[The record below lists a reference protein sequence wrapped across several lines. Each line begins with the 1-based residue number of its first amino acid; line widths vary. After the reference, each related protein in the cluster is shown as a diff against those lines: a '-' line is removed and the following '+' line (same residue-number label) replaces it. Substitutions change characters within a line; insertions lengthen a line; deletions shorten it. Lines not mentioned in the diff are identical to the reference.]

1 MTTTRV
7 TTREYVHPWQ
17 FALAVCAVVVP
28 LPPVVIE
35 RGGSFVLPFVAAT
48 TALLVVPLLLHAR
61 PDIFPG
67 VAAALAVLLLPWSV
81 FASLVGMFVFFPSV
95 PLLVLA
101 AAADPRRRPRAARLM
116 AATGLVLTA
125 SVMSSW
131 WSPAYYG

>member
-17 FALAVCAVVVP
+17 FALAVCAVIVP
-28 LPPVVIE
+28 LPPVVLE
-35 RGGSFVLPFVAAT
+35 EGGFFVLPLVAAT
-48 TALLVVPLLLHAR
+48 TALLAVPLLLHAR

-67 VAAALAVLLLPWSV
+67 VAAVLAALLLPWSV
-81 FASLVGMFVFFPSV
+81 FASWVGMFLFFPSV

-116 AATGLVLTA
+116 AAAGLVLTV
-125 SVMSSW
+125 SVMTSW
-131 WSPAYYG
+131 WSPGYYG